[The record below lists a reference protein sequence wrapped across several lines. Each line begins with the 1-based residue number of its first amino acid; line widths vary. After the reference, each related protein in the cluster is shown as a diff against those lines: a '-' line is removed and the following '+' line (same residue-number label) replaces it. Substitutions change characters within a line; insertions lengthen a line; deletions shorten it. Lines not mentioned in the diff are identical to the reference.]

1 MPKDESWG
9 ADLPRLDLASP
20 NLAEETKA
28 GLRNWVPEAFD
39 EGGRLDF
46 GRLRELLGEFVDGDR
61 TRYGLSWAGKQD
73 AMRALLS
80 QSVGTLVPVRGES
93 EAFDE
98 TENLI
103 IEGDNLEVLKLLQ
116 KSYYGKVKMIYIDPP
131 YNTGNDFIYPDNFR
145 EGLQDYLKYS
155 GQVSEEGFRTS
166 SNTETSGRYHSNW
179 LNMMYPRLALARN
192 LLREDGVI
200 FVSIDDHEAH
210 NLRMLMDEVF
220 GEENFV
226 ACVCWQKRYAPANDT
241 VDFSAMHD
249 FVIGFARGRALTDS
263 GKSIAVLSRM
273 ERTEEQNKLY
283 KNPDNDPRGLWA
295 SDNYICNK
303 TAEQRRNLY
312 FPIIHPKSGKEIWP
326 DRSAVWRYSKERHAR
341 HVAENR
347 VWWGLEQENEVPR
360 YKRFLSEVRGVVA
373 DTWWPHT
380 VAGHNDE
387 AKKIMKAI
395 FPETS
400 VRFDTPKP
408 PRLVK
413 RLVSL
418 ATEADLDDI
427 ILDFFAGSGTTAQA
441 VMELNQEDGGNRR
454 FILVQLPEPLD
465 PPIKL
470 DKGPKLTTIAD
481 ICRERVRR
489 AAKKI
494 SVADA
499 AKTPKLLED
508 GETPAKS
515 DRGFRSFKLTSSNFK
530 LWEDKTNGD
539 PAKLVEQLKL
549 YAENILPDRDPEAI
563 LFEILLKSGI
573 ELSAPIETIE
583 IDGEPI
589 FKIDGG
595 RLHAYLND
603 PVDETALRK
612 LIETG
617 AEKIVC
623 LDHGFRGNDAL
634 KANIVQQVK
643 QWNTHHPDKPVDF
656 RTV

>member
-1 MPKDESWG
+1 MPKDESRVG
-9 ADLPRLDLASP
+9 DLPRLDLASA
-20 NLAEETKA
+20 NLAEEMKA
-28 GLRNWVPEAFD
+28 GLRDLVPEAID
-39 EGGRLDF
+39 EGVQLDF
-46 GRLRELLGEFVDGDR
+46 GRLRELLGEFGQGDR

-73 AMRALLS
+73 AKRALLS
-80 QSVGTLVPVRGES
+80 QCVGTLAPVRGES

-98 TENLI
+98 TGNLI

-200 FVSIDDHEAH
+200 FVSIDDHEVH

-226 ACVCWQKRYAPANDT
+226 ANFIWQKRYSRDNRPVVGT
-241 VDFSAMHD
+241 VHD
-249 FVIGFARGRALTDS
+249 YVLCYSRQLEAFERVRHLQS
-263 GKSIAVLSRM
+263 PSEKQLAVYR
-273 ERTEEQNKLY
+273 
-283 KNPDNDPRGLWA
+283 NPNGDPRGRW
-295 SDNYICNK
+295 
-303 TAEQRRNLY
+303 R
-312 FPIIHPKSGKEIWP
+312 PIPMNAQGFRKNQMYPITSPGGTVHLPPKGRCWSMVESEF
-326 DRSAVWRYSKERHAR
+326 DR
-341 HVAENR
+341 
-347 VWWGLEQENEVPR
+347 L
-360 YKRFLSEVRGVVA
+360 LSEGRIWFGA
-373 DTWWPHT
+373 DGNSQPNIIRYIDEVEGMVPWTWIPSEVGGHT
-380 VAGHNDE
+380 DQ
-387 AKKIMKAI
+387 AKKELYELLEKNQ
-395 FPETS
+395 ELEKH
-400 VRFDTPKP
+400 TPKP
-408 PRLVK
+408 TKLLKLLSSMASR
-413 RLVSL
+413 
-418 ATEADLDDI
+418 DDDI

-441 VMELNQEDGGNRR
+441 VMELNREDGGNRR

-470 DKGPKLTTIAD
+470 GDGTKLATIAD

-489 AAKKI
+489 AAKKLGI
-494 SVADA
+494 ADA
-499 AKTPKLLED
+499 AKTPKLPEN
-508 GETPAKS
+508 GEAPRKP
-515 DRGFRSFKLTSSNFK
+515 DRGFRAFQLTSSNFK
-530 LWEDKTNGD
+530 LWEDKSNGD
-539 PAKLVEQLKL
+539 QAKLVEQLKL
-549 YAENILPDRDPEAI
+549 YAENVLPDRDPEAI

-573 ELSAPIETIE
+573 ELSAPMEKIE

-595 RLHAYLND
+595 RLHVYLND

-612 LIETG
+612 LIEADG
-617 AEKIVC
+617 EKIVC

-643 QWNTHHPDKPVDF
+643 QWNTHHPDKQVDF